1 MKLKGS
7 YAPGIKIDK
16 AGKVQKIDSGAR
28 HPVVRARRQRNKG
41 KVTGVRPA
49 K

>member
-1 MKLKGS
+1 MKLKGTKVK
-7 YAPGIKIDK
+7 GTVKDGKFIKADT
-16 AGKVQKIDSGAR
+16 GAR
-28 HPVVRARRQRNKG
+28 HPVVKARRQRNKG

>member
-7 YAPGIKIDK
+7 YVPNIKIDK
-16 AGKVQKIDSGAR
+16 AGKVQKIDTGAR
-28 HPVVRARRQRNKG
+28 HPVVKKRRQRTRN
-41 KVTGVRPA
+41 KVTGVKPA